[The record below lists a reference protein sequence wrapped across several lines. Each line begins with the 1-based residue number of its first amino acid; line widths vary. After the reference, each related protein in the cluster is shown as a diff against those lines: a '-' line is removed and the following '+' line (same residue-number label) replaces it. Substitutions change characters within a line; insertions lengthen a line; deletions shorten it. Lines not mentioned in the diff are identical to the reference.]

1 MKTKIL
7 VFLVMT
13 FLLSIQTFSQ
23 TSHKSGFYNV
33 DSIYFT
39 VNWVAGVNQQVLVSM
54 NRFTG
59 DSYRPY
65 SGGMWLKKR
74 PAEINTWE
82 NVIYARNP
90 CSYAFDSNLPS
101 GDRNKTNVVQVVLV
115 DTVTQTVVKDS
126 VYVIGLG
133 VIPHNVHMFFVTV
146 DSLDFADMQNRYEED
161 IRVRAW
167 LHVFSPTG
175 VLEVNQPVEFYIAA
189 GSSACIANKGFTV
202 KATNKSPVFGPKKMR
217 TSVFSPTVGVLQD
230 EYKIKLRSGNGGQI
244 PAFGINEIVQRIINY
259 PNWRI
264 GGVDNA
270 VSILYINGSYWSFTF
285 PQRKSDERYVASV
298 YGVDKDSVDLIRPIP
313 FNVYY
318 DTIYVGSKTFYDTL
332 IVGSDTTIYDS
343 TFAGTWV
350 RFNFDYDTTIV
361 GNFFRSL
368 GFDTLQFFPA
378 GYIDTVISVSVTNHD
393 GQKRIIASVEEGT
406 NQRIKPITQT
416 LVNLAR
422 DTLYDHYDT
431 LLTLIDLG
439 SWLRYLCLINHF
451 NMNDVID
458 NNIGLGL
465 TPQNKL
471 FILMEDFDD
480 VGIWEG
486 INASNWNSK
495 ILGPSSVN
503 YFGFMRE
510 VIQKIILKSP
520 KAIDRMILVYE
531 DMLNTGLLPDR
542 LTGIVDTFRPKVIPY
557 YKYNYE
563 AWGGYPNGGR
573 DSIGQEH
580 TFGEFRNFVES
591 RRLPALQLLTNQF
604 QPQYAY
610 NVLTDTNHV
619 HIVFDSISANIVTLE
634 FNSLTLTKSWSGPYL
649 PKPGLQISYTVLNG
663 HDVMI
668 KEYPDSSRKFQIFSD
683 TDITLTFVLRPA
695 ILLPVELVS
704 FGCKIDSGSA
714 KLSWSTAS
722 EINNT
727 GFTIERSLDGI
738 QFDSI
743 GFVPSGDG
751 NSNQFRDYFFVD
763 TATLSGKIYY
773 RIKQID
779 FDDTYTYSDICV
791 LSMSEVIT
799 IPQEVLVY
807 PNPTNGLA
815 QVEIQENCTL
825 KIFNS
830 IEVLISTRE
839 LTSGLNQIDLS
850 NFPSGIYF
858 LEGKSENKIYIGKL
872 IKN

>member
-7 VFLVMT
+7 V
-13 FLLSIQTFSQ
+13 LLAMIVLLLTSAAKAQ

-33 DSIYFT
+33 DSLYFK
-39 VNWVAGVNQQVLVSM
+39 VNWVAGANQQIWVSV
-54 NRFTG
+54 NRFSDDG
-59 DSYRPY
+59 YQPY
-65 SGGMWLKKR
+65 SGGVWLKKR
-74 PAEINTWE
+74 APEMNTWE

-90 CSYAFDSNLPS
+90 CNYPFDSILPS
-101 GDRNKTNVVQVVLV
+101 GDRNKTNVVRVVLF

-133 VIPHNVHMFFVTV
+133 AIPHTIHMFFVTL

-202 KATNKSPVFGPKKMR
+202 KATNKPPVFGPKKMK
-217 TSVFSPTVGVLQD
+217 TSVFSSTVGALQD

-244 PAFGINEIVQRIINY
+244 PAFGINEIMQRIINY

-264 GGVDNA
+264 GGVENA
-270 VSILYINGSYWSFTF
+270 VSILYINGSYWSLTF
-285 PQRKSDERYVASV
+285 PQRKPDERYVASV

-313 FNVYY
+313 FNIYY
-318 DTIYVGSKTFYDTL
+318 DTMYAGYKTFYDTL

-350 RFNFDYDTTIV
+350 RFDFEYDTIV
-361 GNFFRSL
+361 AGFFRSI
-368 GFDTLQFFPA
+368 GFDTLQFFQA
-378 GYIDTVISVSVTNHD
+378 GFIDTTISISVTNPD
-393 GQKRIIASVEEGT
+393 GQRRIIASAEEGT
-406 NQRIKPITQT
+406 NRRAKPIAQT

-422 DTLYDHYDT
+422 DTLHDHYDT
-431 LLTLIDLG
+431 LVTLIDLD
-439 SWLRYLCLINHF
+439 SWLRYLCLVNHF

-458 NNIGLGL
+458 NNVGLGL

-480 VGIWEG
+480 VGVWGG

-495 ILGPSSVN
+495 ILGPSFTS

-520 KAIDRMILVYE
+520 KAIDRMMLVYQ

-542 LTGIVDTFRPKVIPY
+542 LTGIADTFRPKVMPY

-573 DSIGQEH
+573 DSIGQEQ
-580 TFGEFRNFVES
+580 TFSEFRNFVSS

-604 QPQYAY
+604 QPQYLY
-610 NVLTDTNHV
+610 NVLDTNNV
-619 HIVFDSISANIVTLE
+619 HIVFDSIATNLVTLE

-649 PKPGLQISYTVLNG
+649 PKPVLQISYTVKNG
-663 HDVMI
+663 YNIVI

-695 ILLPVELVS
+695 TLLPVELVS

-727 GFTIERSLDGI
+727 GFTVERSLDGI

-743 GFVPSGDG
+743 AFVPGAG
-751 NSNQFRDYFFVD
+751 TSNQFRNYSFEDR
-763 TATLSGKIYY
+763 TTLSDDVYY
-773 RIKQID
+773 RIKQVD
-779 FDDTYTYSDICV
+779 ADGSYTYSDICM
-791 LSMSEVIT
+791 LSMPELIT
-799 IPQEVLVY
+799 NIPEEVLVY
-807 PNPTNGLA
+807 PNPTNGIIYVKNTASIQKISVYDVLSRL
-815 QVEIQENCTL
+815 VYENDSVFTEIPLGILPKGTYAIMFTL
-825 KIFNS
+825 KNG
-830 IEVLISTRE
+830 E
-839 LTSGLNQIDLS
+839 QITKKVTL
-850 NFPSGIYF
+850 F
-858 LEGKSENKIYIGKL
+858 
-872 IKN
+872 